1 MCKKPPLWL
10 EIAEWVSHSLKQ
22 KRVGGMGEREKKG
35 CNLLA
40 LAGDKKVKRKTT
52 TEKLFSPILHWTA
65 ALGTRKEEVK
75 RQSHPGSGG
84 GGRGRGSGGEVL
96 SRGDMFLCQ
105 S

>member
-1 MCKKPPLWL
+1 
-10 EIAEWVSHSLKQ
+10 
-22 KRVGGMGEREKKG
+22 MGEREKKG

-65 ALGTRKEEVK
+65 ALGTRKEEEK
-75 RQSHPGSGG
+75 RQSQPGSGA